1 MGKVWNMGSNP
12 IGNEMSKQTQTAVEE
27 AEIAGTPSPV
37 APSDGDAQKLQESR
51 KTLSENEEWLQKN
64 SGKLVSK

>member
-1 MGKVWNMGSNP
+1 MRSNP
-12 IGNEMSKQTQTAVEE
+12 IGNEMSQTQAKS
-27 AEIAGTPSPV
+27 AEVATEPSPV
-37 APSDGDAQKLQESR
+37 AKIDGDAQKLQESR

>member
-1 MGKVWNMGSNP
+1 MRS
-12 IGNEMSKQTQTAVEE
+12 IGNEMSQTQAKST
-27 AEIAGTPSPV
+27 EIAPEPSPV
-37 APSDGDAQKLQESR
+37 AKTDGDAQKLRESR

>member
-1 MGKVWNMGSNP
+1 MRSNP
-12 IGNEMSKQTQTAVEE
+12 IGNEMSQTQTQALPMQAV
-27 AEIAGTPSPV
+27 AKTNKIATEPSPV
-37 APSDGDAQKLQESR
+37 AKIDGDAQKLQESR

>member
-1 MGKVWNMGSNP
+1 MRSNP
-12 IGNEMSKQTQTAVEE
+12 IGNEMSQTQAASNP
-27 AEIAGTPSPV
+27 AEIAPETSPL
-37 APSDGDAQKLQESR
+37 APIDGAAQKLQESR